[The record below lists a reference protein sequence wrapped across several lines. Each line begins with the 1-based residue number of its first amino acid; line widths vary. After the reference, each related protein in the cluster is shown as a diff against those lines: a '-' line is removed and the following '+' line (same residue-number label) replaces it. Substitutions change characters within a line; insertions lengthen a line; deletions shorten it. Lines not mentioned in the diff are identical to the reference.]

1 MEPISNWH
9 IFAVIVSTV
18 AAAVTAWMAV
28 ETRRMA
34 EAANKALELEKMPI
48 LGLKGIQVEVSS
60 RNVESDDS
68 KENKKYLLDGV
79 RVGLEL
85 FNAGRVTVR
94 YKVNK
99 LSVSFANRVPESEN
113 YLSRSG
119 QVLPGGST
127 VFWHSGI
134 PLDPPIDNF
143 PNKGRISI
151 DCEYSDDSGED
162 SKPLKETIE
171 FTLSS
176 AAPGARMN
184 WLHIDDSSQA

>member
-1 MEPISNWH
+1 MESISNWN
-9 IFAVIVSTV
+9 IFAVIVSTI
-18 AAAVTAWMAV
+18 AAMVTAWMAF

-34 EAANKALELEKMPI
+34 KAANRALELETMPI
-48 LGLKGIQVEVSS
+48 LGLKDIKVEVSS
-60 RNVESDDS
+60 KVKGDDS
-68 KENKKYLLDGV
+68 EKGDYHLLKGL

-85 FNAGRVTVR
+85 FNAGRVPVR

-99 LSVSFANRVPESEN
+99 LSVSFANRVPGSEN

-134 PLDPPIDNF
+134 SLEPPIEEF
-143 PNKGRISI
+143 PNKGRITI
-151 DCEYSDDSGED
+151 DCEYSDDSGKG

-171 FTLSS
+171 FYLSGAS
-176 AAPGARMN
+176 PGARTN
-184 WLHIDDSSQA
+184 WLHIDESA